1 MTEQSKS
8 KKIIFA
14 PGCFDE
20 FEGTQEELDALVKGI
35 TDMVDSGEMFD
46 QAKLVDYEDLIS
58 ELTDEEVE
66 EMLRDIEENEGSP
79 TRKLQ

>member
-1 MTEQSKS
+1 MNEQSKS

-46 QAKLVDYEDLIS
+46 QSKLVDYEEMIS

-79 TRKLQ
+79 ARKLQ